1 LSTKKA
7 EFGEDEHKVRGV
19 LVDASKQKQKYEDL
33 TAIKKG
39 INYHGANTAQLKAEN
54 HEIFVENE
62 AMEREISLK
71 ATAGKGKKKEEEEKE
86 AAAAEGGGTANAAD
100 QEGKL
105 KTSDVQNLP
114 DDADAIVKTLKAL
127 DFAKQDLDILIE
139 LSKQLKFKRLGL
151 FPDTN
156 YMTSLSNAGLTPD
169 KVQRQGNL

>member
-1 LSTKKA
+1 M
-7 EFGEDEHKVRGV
+7 
-19 LVDASKQKQKYEDL
+19 DL

-39 INYHGANTAQLKAEN
+39 INYHGANAGQLKKEN

-71 ATAGKGKKKEEEEKE
+71 ATAGKGKKKEEEEKTAE
-86 AAAAEGGGTANAAD
+86 ATAAEGAAGANAAD

-151 FPDTN
+151 FPETN
-156 YMTSLSNAGLTPD
+156 YMTSL
-169 KVQRQGNL
+169 